1 MFLFRERV
9 FSKYL
14 LLKIDFKMEF
24 GISLSPL
31 QHLYL
36 LPNFSPQPCNTSR
49 SSVTCRSPE
58 VYQRTWIAS
67 GHLVSWGDFLQDR
80 CLCQLGLGTL
90 RLSTSKACLRVAVL
104 KESSNYLPKPLSCSL
119 GKWGSESVMS
129 RVQNGFLD
137 HSRTWAPSTRTFAEL
152 FHSCTN
158 QSHI

>member
-1 MFLFRERV
+1 MENIHSASSSWEQEVRLLPSRSCHWKMEFYWAFPFSHNLVFLFRERV
-9 FSKYL
+9 FSKSL

-49 SSVTCRSPE
+49 SSMKCRSPE

-90 RLSTSKACLRVAVL
+90 RLSTSKACLRVACWWRAPTI
-104 KESSNYLPKPLSCSL
+104 SLSPSL
-119 GKWGSESVMS
+119 A
-129 RVQNGFLD
+129 L
-137 HSRTWAPSTRTFAEL
+137 
-152 FHSCTN
+152 
-158 QSHI
+158 